1 MRTYT
6 PKELKKILELHVK
19 WLEGKTDGERAN
31 LAEAN
36 LAGAYLEGTYLEGAY
51 LAGAYLARANL
62 AGANLTRANLAGAYL
77 AGANLAEANLARAN
91 LTGAYL
97 EGAYLVRA
105 NLVEANLAEANLAR
119 AYLTRAN
126 LAGANLAEASGN
138 NKEIKTIQADL
149 WIINYT
155 ESVIQIGCKNYTIEE
170 WFDFSDEIIKKMDA
184 KALEFWKKWKPIL
197 ELIGVFDK
205 VKAAREA
212 K

>member
-36 LAGAYLEGTYLEGAY
+36 LARAYLEGTYLEGAY

-77 AGANLAEANLARAN
+77 A
-91 LTGAYL
+91 
-97 EGAYLVRA
+97 
-105 NLVEANLAEANLAR
+105 EANLAEANLAR

-205 VKAAREA
+205 VKAARGI

>member
-1 MRTYT
+1 MRTYE
-6 PKELKKILELHVK
+6 PEELKKILKLHAK
-19 WLEGKTDGERAN
+19 WLRGETSGERAD
-31 LAEAN
+31 LRGAYLTEADLRGAYLTEAN
-36 LAGAYLEGTYLEGAY
+36 LRGAYLTEAY
-51 LAGAYLARANL
+51 
-62 AGANLTRANLAGAYL
+62 
-77 AGANLAEANLARAN
+77 LAEANLARAN
-91 LTGAYL
+91 LARADLRGAYL
-97 EGAYLVRA
+97 AR
-105 NLVEANLAEANLAR
+105 ANLAR
-119 AYLTRAN
+119 AN
-126 LAGANLAEASGN
+126 LEGASGN

-205 VKAAREA
+205 VKAARGI

>member
-1 MRTYT
+1 MRTYE
-6 PKELKKILELHVK
+6 PEELKKILKLHAK
-19 WLEGKTDGERAN
+19 WLRGETSGERAD
-31 LAEAN
+31 LRGAYLTEADLRGAYLTEAN
-36 LAGAYLEGTYLEGAY
+36 LRGAYLTEAY
-51 LAGAYLARANL
+51 
-62 AGANLTRANLAGAYL
+62 
-77 AGANLAEANLARAN
+77 LAEANLARAN
-91 LTGAYL
+91 LARADLRGAD
-97 EGAYLVRA
+97 
-105 NLVEANLAEANLAR
+105 LVEANLARANLEGAYLAEANLE
-119 AYLTRAN
+119 
-126 LAGANLAEASGN
+126 GANLEGASGN

-205 VKAAREA
+205 VKAARGI